1 MLRTKR
7 TSAQEHTF
15 PFNDI
20 GLGTGLVKI
29 KLSFLL
35 PGSAKSNYVEI

>member
-20 GLGTGLVKI
+20 SLGTGLAKI

-35 PGSAKSNYVEI
+35 PDSAKSNYVEI